1 MIHQKLAASTVLIA
15 ITLICFSAKAANGFY
30 LGGSVGKANL
40 DEDFDGLNIDSS
52 STSYGLVGGWRFNE
66 HFALEG
72 GYHDFGDFE
81 ENINIDGVASK
92 VSLSAD
98 GFTLGAK
105 GSIPVG
111 QRFSLYGRAG
121 WFFWAGDAEINNVS
135 QATPEDG
142 NLYLGAGISYAVN
155 DRFNVTGDWVRY
167 ELDGA
172 SSGVF
177 SMGVQFSFGH

>member
-1 MIHQKLAASTVLIA
+1 MTLPAPLISTHPHVLIA
-15 ITLICFSAKAANGFY
+15 ITLICLSAKAANGFY
-30 LGGSVGKANL
+30 LGGSIGKANL

-105 GSIPVG
+105 GSIPIG
-111 QRFSLYGRAG
+111 RRFSLYG
-121 WFFWAGDAEINNVS
+121 
-135 QATPEDG
+135 
-142 NLYLGAGISYAVN
+142 
-155 DRFNVTGDWVRY
+155 
-167 ELDGA
+167 
-172 SSGVF
+172 SGVVGLPEPCPVISAVPPQTIRTF
-177 SMGVQFSFGH
+177 Q